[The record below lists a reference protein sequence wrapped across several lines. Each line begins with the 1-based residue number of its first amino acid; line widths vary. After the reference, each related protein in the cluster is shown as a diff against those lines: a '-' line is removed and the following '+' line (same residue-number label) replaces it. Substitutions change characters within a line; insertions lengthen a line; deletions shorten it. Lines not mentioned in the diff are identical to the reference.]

1 MSLGSVHESEPSSIH
16 SVSSSRA
23 HRPRVIARFHPPPLP
38 IYLSLAPISSPSF
51 VPFSQFAPCPR
62 GIATHPARLNLGNRC
77 RIYFTRYQGTPATHS
92 TEHSHGIG
100 IPRAAGRSG
109 WGGGEE
115 KRGKGKRRRRSLV
128 VSVIV
133 KSAEAKGD
141 NRYLSALSLP
151 SLSLPF
157 ANPYRRRVHARA
169 RTAGRKAERSGQA
182 AYPPTTWHTV
192 TRLQSIKCVRLLW
205 LMHYGAIKNGKYSE
219 RRAACARPAT
229 GPHSMSDEYVRAAR
243 CIAFEYNARRYRRRH
258 ARTTIRPRKRRAH
271 PCV

>member
-1 MSLGSVHESEPSSIH
+1 MYRERETERERDKSVFIHYHSHTQIRYEKEASLSLPLVSRTSAHKLIPLSFIIDRYIPFVAWKRTRERSILHSLRLLFTRAPS
-16 SVSSSRA
+16 
-23 HRPRVIARFHPPPLP
+23 ARYCALPPPPPP

-141 NRYLSALSLP
+141 NRYLSALSL
-151 SLSLPF
+151 SLPSPSPLQIRIGD
-157 ANPYRRRVHARA
+157 ACTRERA
-169 RTAGRKAERSGQA
+169 PRAERQREA
-182 AYPPTTWHTV
+182 
-192 TRLQSIKCVRLLW
+192 VRQRI
-205 LMHYGAIKNGKYSE
+205 HP
-219 RRAACARPAT
+219 RR
-229 GPHSMSDEYVRAAR
+229 G
-243 CIAFEYNARRYRRRH
+243 IL
-258 ARTTIRPRKRRAH
+258 
-271 PCV
+271 

>member
-1 MSLGSVHESEPSSIH
+1 MYRERETERERQECIYSLPLAYTNKIRERSLSLSLVSRTSAHKLIPLSFIIDRYIPFVAWKRTRERSILHSLRLLFTRAPS
-16 SVSSSRA
+16 
-23 HRPRVIARFHPPPLP
+23 ARYCALPPPPPP

-100 IPRAAGRSG
+100 IPRAAERSG

-141 NRYLSALSLP
+141 NRYLSALSLSLPSP
-151 SLSLPF
+151 SLCKSVSET
-157 ANPYRRRVHARA
+157 RARA
-169 RTAGRKAERSGQA
+169 SAHRGQKGREKRSGSVSTHDV
-182 AYPPTTWHTV
+182 AYCNEATV
-192 TRLQSIKCVRLLW
+192 
-205 LMHYGAIKNGKYSE
+205 H
-219 RRAACARPAT
+219 
-229 GPHSMSDEYVRAAR
+229 
-243 CIAFEYNARRYRRRH
+243 
-258 ARTTIRPRKRRAH
+258 
-271 PCV
+271 